1 MTIDEFK
8 KILSDNVQLYIDNFD
23 RFDSNPQIRVN
34 PELMRV
40 DIVNGSEFL
49 SGIADSEEA
58 VEDAAAAE
66 SAESEDAADY
76 QVRQNPDFYPVKK
89 LLDTLPDG
97 KTVPSAKAI
106 DEIAKVYFT
115 SSLPDC

>member
-8 KILSDNVQLYIDNFD
+8 KIVSDNVQLYIDNFD

-40 DIVNGSEFL
+40 DIVNGSDFL

-58 VEDAAAAE
+58 VEDAA
-66 SAESEDAADY
+66 AADY

-89 LLDTLPDG
+89 LLYTLPDG

>member
-1 MTIDEFK
+1 MTINEFK
-8 KILSDNVQLYIDNFD
+8 KIVSDNVQLYIDNFD

-34 PELMRV
+34 PELLSI
-40 DIVNGSEFL
+40 DLVNGSDFL

-58 VEDAAAAE
+58 VEDAAAAG
-66 SAESEDAADY
+66 SAESDDAADY

-97 KTVPSAKAI
+97 KTVPSAKALE
-106 DEIAKVYFT
+106 EIAKVYFT
-115 SSLPDC
+115 SSLLDC